1 MGSWFDDFMVMK
13 ILDGDSDSDEEC
25 CKDTSDSEE
34 LLEGLRNEL
43 STLQDELSI
52 IELDEPGDILSDT
65 YTRWDARR
73 ELLEDQIATVEA
85 EISELED
92 V

>member
-1 MGSWFDDFMVMK
+1 MGNWFDDFMVMK
-13 ILDGDSDSDEEC
+13 ILEENPDPIGEC
-25 CKDTSDSEE
+25 CEDTSDAEE
-34 LLEGLRNEL
+34 LLEGLRTEL

-52 IELDEPGDILSDT
+52 IELDEPGGILSDT
-65 YTRWDARR
+65 HMRWDARR
-73 ELLEDQIATVEA
+73 ELLENQIATVEA